1 VARRPI
7 RTFLDSGVLI
17 AAFKGQPSIGDP
29 AAQILK
35 DTNRVFLSSPF
46 VHLEVCP
53 KALFNRQR
61 EEHDFYQRYFARAE
75 MTHNLKAVLT
85 IGTAE
90 GARSGVGPMDSL
102 HLAAARLLRADQF
115 ITTEKP
121 KKSIHRSSLVKIVYL
136 FS

>member
-1 VARRPI
+1 VARRPT

-29 AAQILK
+29 AAQLFK
-35 DTNRVFLSSPF
+35 DPSRVFLSSRF

-61 EEHDFYQRYFARAE
+61 EEHDFYQRYFARAV
-75 MTHNLKAVLT
+75 MANDLKAILT
-85 IGTAE
+85 LGAE
-90 GARSGVGPMDSL
+90 EAARSGVGPMDSL
-102 HLAAARLLRADQF
+102 HLAAARLLKADQF

-121 KKSIHRSSLVKIVYL
+121 TKSIHRSSLVKIVYL
-136 FS
+136 FQ